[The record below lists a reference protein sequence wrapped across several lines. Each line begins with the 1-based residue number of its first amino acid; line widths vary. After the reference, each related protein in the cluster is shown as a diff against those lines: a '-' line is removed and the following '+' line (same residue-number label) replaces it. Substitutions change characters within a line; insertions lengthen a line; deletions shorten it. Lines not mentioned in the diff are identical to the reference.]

1 MIRKDQFYSS
11 VIIGISQAFAILPGI
26 SKVGLQLVHQFLG
39 IDREIAA
46 KFSLPLVPV
55 IIVHL

>member
-1 MIRKDQFYSS
+1 MSS

-26 SKVGLQLVHQFLG
+26 SRSWSTIGTSIFLG

-46 KFSLPLVPV
+46 KFSF
-55 IIVHL
+55 

>member
-1 MIRKDQFYSS
+1 MSS

-26 SKVGLQLVHQFLG
+26 SRSGSTIGTSIFR

-46 KFSLPLVPV
+46 KFSF
-55 IIVHL
+55 